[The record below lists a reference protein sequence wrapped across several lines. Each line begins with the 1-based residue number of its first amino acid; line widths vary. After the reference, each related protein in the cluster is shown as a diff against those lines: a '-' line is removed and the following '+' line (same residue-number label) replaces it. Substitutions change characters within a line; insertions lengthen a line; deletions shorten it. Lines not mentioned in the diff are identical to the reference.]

1 MKRSDMV
8 EQAKVKKAAME
19 TAGGML
25 TDEQAAA
32 VPSLYDEWQMG
43 QTYEVG
49 MRRRYLARLYRCQQ
63 THVAQYTPDLTPA
76 LWVVT
81 DEAHAG
87 TVEDP
92 IPAARG
98 MEYIYGKHYLD
109 PFFHSPVKG
118 GMGNGGDL
126 FFRIGQSA
134 VQVQHQHFVSH
145 WHVPPFL
152 QSFSFYLPSVRGPP
166 EPNL

>member
-76 LWVVT
+76 LWVVI

-98 MEYIYGKHYLD
+98 MEYTYGKHYLD
-109 PFFHSPVKG
+109 PEDGKTYLCYR
-118 GMGNGGDL
+118 NGETGT
-126 FFRIGQSA
+126 
-134 VQVQHQHFVSH
+134 VV
-145 WHVPPFL
+145 L
-152 QSFSFYLPSVRGPP
+152 QYLPHELAGHYFAEVS
-166 EPNL
+166 N